1 MTVKVTLG
9 HVNHL
14 RKLPDTD
21 APAKMRVHV
30 VQRRIHYGKVFA
42 FLRGLLPPAGE
53 SKENLTE
60 NQPYAALASDPFLVQ
75 LPLQGCAQLQET
87 AEIRCRKMK
96 NRGKRAAA
104 GAAFQ
109 ALFSNPLATADTLG
123 VSTGAAFGA
132 VLGILLGLDAFGV
145 QTLSLGV
152 GLVAVFG
159 VWRLSLRQGRSSIL
173 LLILS
178 GLVVAALFSSLISLV
193 KFAAD
198 PQDELPAVTFWLM
211 GSLTGAD
218 WKSLKLGLP
227 FIVIGSLA
235 IWVLRWKLNA
245 LSLSEDEAKSLGLP
259 VARLRFLIVTAATAV
274 TAACVSMCGLIGW
287 VGLLIPHF
295 VRLVCGSDNRTV
307 VPASFLFGAVFL
319 LVCDT
324 IARSAAQMEIPVSVL
339 TSLVGAPIFLMLLRR
354 KSTFL

>member
-1 MTVKVTLG
+1 M
-9 HVNHL
+9 
-14 RKLPDTD
+14 RLP
-21 APAKMRVHV
+21 
-30 VQRRIHYGKVFA
+30 RILTALICGA
-42 FLRGLLPPAGE
+42 GL
-53 SKENLTE
+53 
-60 NQPYAALASDPFLVQ
+60 
-75 LPLQGCAQLQET
+75 
-87 AEIRCRKMK
+87 
-96 NRGKRAAA
+96 AAA

-178 GLVVAALFSSLISLV
+178 GLVVSALFSSLISLV

-235 IWVLRWKLNA
+235 IWACDGNSMRFRFPKTKPKVWACPLR
-245 LSLSEDEAKSLGLP
+245 
-259 VARLRFLIVTAATAV
+259 
-274 TAACVSMCGLIGW
+274 
-287 VGLLIPHF
+287 
-295 VRLVCGSDNRTV
+295 
-307 VPASFLFGAVFL
+307 
-319 LVCDT
+319 VCDFSSSRQPRPSPPH
-324 IARSAAQMEIPVSVL
+324 A
-339 TSLVGAPIFLMLLRR
+339 
-354 KSTFL
+354 

>member
-1 MTVKVTLG
+1 M
-9 HVNHL
+9 
-14 RKLPDTD
+14 
-21 APAKMRVHV
+21 
-30 VQRRIHYGKVFA
+30 
-42 FLRGLLPPAGE
+42 
-53 SKENLTE
+53 
-60 NQPYAALASDPFLVQ
+60 
-75 LPLQGCAQLQET
+75 
-87 AEIRCRKMK
+87 
-96 NRGKRAAA
+96 
-104 GAAFQ
+104 
-109 ALFSNPLATADTLG
+109 
-123 VSTGAAFGA
+123 
-132 VLGILLGLDAFGV
+132 
-145 QTLSLGV
+145 
-152 GLVAVFG
+152 
-159 VWRLSLRQGRSSIL
+159 
-173 LLILS
+173 
-178 GLVVAALFSSLISLV
+178 AALFSSLISLV

-235 IWVLRWKLNA
+235 IWALRWKLNA

>member
-1 MTVKVTLG
+1 MNFNKSRAVLLCGCVILIASCLISLG
-9 HVNHL
+9 IGAL
-14 RKLPDTD
+14 SLPIEQ
-21 APAKMRVHV
+21 V
-30 VQRRIHYGKVFA
+30 VYALLTPVCTNLDISAQTQSVVLNVRLPRILTAIVCGA
-42 FLRGLLPPAGE
+42 GL
-53 SKENLTE
+53 
-60 NQPYAALASDPFLVQ
+60 AAS
-75 LPLQGCAQLQET
+75 
-87 AEIRCRKMK
+87 
-96 NRGKRAAA
+96 

-132 VLGILLGLDAFGV
+132 VLGILFGFDAFGA
-145 QTLSLGV
+145 QTLSLIV
-152 GLVAVFG
+152 GLAAVFG
-159 VWRLSLRQGRSSIL
+159 VWQLSLIHGKSSIL
-173 LLILS
+173 MLILS

-227 FIVIGSLA
+227 FVVIGSLV
-235 IWVLRWKLNA
+235 IWALRWKLNA

-259 VARLRFLIVTAATAV
+259 VSRLRLIIVTAATAV
-274 TAACVSMCGLIGW
+274 TAASVSMCGLIGW
-287 VGLLIPHF
+287 IGLLIPHF
-295 VRLVCGSDNRTV
+295 VRLACGSDNRTV

-324 IARSAAQMEIPVSVL
+324 IARCIAQMEIPVSVL
-339 TSLVGAPIFLMLLRR
+339 TSLVGAPIFLILLRR

>member
-1 MTVKVTLG
+1 MNSNKNRAVLF
-9 HVNHL
+9 
-14 RKLPDTD
+14 
-21 APAKMRVHV
+21 
-30 VQRRIHYGKVFA
+30 I
-42 FLRGLLPPAGE
+42 GLLLLVATSLISLGIGALSLPIKEVIYALLGSISDNITTQTQSVVINVRLPRILTALICGAG
-53 SKENLTE
+53 L
-60 NQPYAALASDPFLVQ
+60 
-75 LPLQGCAQLQET
+75 
-87 AEIRCRKMK
+87 
-96 NRGKRAAA
+96 AAA

-198 PQDELPAVTFWLM
+198 PQDELPAVTF
-211 GSLTGAD
+211 
-218 WKSLKLGLP
+218 
-227 FIVIGSLA
+227 F
-235 IWVLRWKLNA
+235 WVLRWKLNA

>member
-1 MTVKVTLG
+1 MNSNKNRAVLF
-9 HVNHL
+9 
-14 RKLPDTD
+14 
-21 APAKMRVHV
+21 
-30 VQRRIHYGKVFA
+30 I
-42 FLRGLLPPAGE
+42 GLLLLVATSLISLGIGALSLPIKEVIYALLGSISDNINITTQTQSVVINVRLPRILTALICGAG
-53 SKENLTE
+53 L
-60 NQPYAALASDPFLVQ
+60 
-75 LPLQGCAQLQET
+75 
-87 AEIRCRKMK
+87 
-96 NRGKRAAA
+96 AAA

-159 VWRLSLRQGRSSIL
+159 VWRLSLRQGRSSIV

-235 IWVLRWKLNA
+235 IWALRWKLNA

-259 VARLRFLIVTAATAV
+259 VASLRFLIVTAATAV

>member
-1 MTVKVTLG
+1 MNRYKTS
-9 HVNHL
+9 
-14 RKLPDTD
+14 
-21 APAKMRVHV
+21 AV
-30 VQRRIHYGKVFA
+30 VAI
-42 FLRGLLPPAGE
+42 GLAGLVIL
-53 SKENLTE
+53 S
-60 NQPYAALASDPFLVQ
+60 LASLAIGAYGLSVKDVIYALLSPLSEHFSTTSQAQAIVTNVR
-75 LPLQGCAQLQET
+75 LPRILMALLCGAGL
-87 AEIRCRKMK
+87 
-96 NRGKRAAA
+96 AAA

-145 QTLSLGV
+145 QILSLAV
-152 GLVAVFG
+152 GLAAVFV
-159 VWRLSLRQGRSSIL
+159 VWRISLVRGKSSIL
-173 LLILS
+173 MLILS

-211 GSLTGAD
+211 GSLTGSD
-218 WKSLKLGLP
+218 WKTLQLGLP
-227 FIVIGSLA
+227 FIVFGSLV
-235 IWVLRWKLNA
+235 IWLLRWKLNA
-245 LSLSEDEAKSLGLP
+245 LSLTEEEAKSLGLP
-259 VARLRFLIVTAATAV
+259 VARLRFLIVACATAV

-295 VRLVCGSDNRTV
+295 VRLAVGSDNRIV
-307 VPASFLFGAVFL
+307 VPASFIYGALFL
-319 LVCDT
+319 LACDT